1 MTSRSNTIAL
11 FDLDSL
17 LYRAVHKAVSVSDI
31 REQLKSVFVSMNR
44 KQAKTAIREWIA
56 ENCFCKLEQMT
67 FKILE
72 DASQMG
78 VHTDQVELYISFC
91 PLSERKKIDSSYK
104 ANRQPNL
111 WVNRLRAYIV
121 DKSNMEVKSNLKW
134 EADDL
139 IANRAKALRSEGID
153 YVVFAIDKDLRQI
166 EGTHFNYDF
175 KKVKGE
181 FVGELSQIEYKENWR
196 EIQNTFLVEQ
206 TKESAMLYKFHWEYK
221 GIDMVTKEQA
231 RELLLKQLIM
241 GDSVDNIKGVPK
253 LGEVKA
259 NKILAEHSNDFERVK
274 AIYKE
279 YKKHYGIEAKKEFKK
294 NYHLIKIGT

>member
-1 MTSRSNTIAL
+1 MSQQNNTIAL

-17 LYRAVHKAVSVSDI
+17 LYRAVHKAVSVSEI

-44 KQAKTAIREWIA
+44 KQAKAAIREWIV

-72 DASQMG
+72 DASKMG
-78 VHTDQVELYISFC
+78 AETDQVELYISFC
-91 PLSERKKIDSSYK
+91 PLSERKKIEPSYK
-104 ANRQPNL
+104 SNRQPNL

-139 IANRAKALRSEGID
+139 IANRAKALRNEGID

-175 KKVKGE
+175 QKSKVE
-181 FVGELSQIEYKENWR
+181 LVGELSHEEYKDNWR
-196 EIQNTFLVEQ
+196 EIQNSFLVEK
-206 TKESAMLYKFHWEYK
+206 TKETVHLYKFVWIYK
-221 GIDMVTKEQA
+221 GLDVVTKEQA

-274 AIYKE
+274 AIFRE
-279 YKKHYGIEAKKEFKK
+279 YKKFYGVEAKSEFRK
-294 NYHLIKIGT
+294 NYQLIKIGL